1 MLVIEDD
8 AGVAQLVAAYAVS
21 AGWEVETAGR
31 VDAGLAAFARMAPD
45 VVVLDIMLPDG
56 SGLDALAAIR
66 ARSDAYVVLLTA
78 RGGEADRIVGLSRG
92 ADDYVVKPFSP
103 GELMARCQ
111 ALLRRPRGAGA
122 GEPAARRPSELRFGD
137 LRIDPDQ
144 YRVELAGQPVTLTAL
159 EMSLLLLLARQPG
172 RVFTR
177 AQLVEGLW
185 AAPYE
190 GYDRVID
197 VHVGHLRRKLGDDPE
212 APRFIETV
220 RGVGYRFRAAPA

>member
-1 MLVIEDD
+1 MRMLVVEDD
-8 AGVAQLVAAYAVS
+8 AEVAALVAAYAES

-31 VDAGLAAFARMAPD
+31 VEQGLAAFGRMSPD
-45 VVVLDIMLPDG
+45 VVVLDVMLPDG
-56 SGLDALAAIR
+56 SGLDLLSAIR

-78 RGGEADRIVGLSRG
+78 RGAEADRITGLHRG

-111 ALLRRPRGAGA
+111 ALLRRPRGDVQAGA
-122 GEPAARRPSELRFGD
+122 HAGAQVLRFGD
-137 LRIDPDQ
+137 LLIDPAQ
-144 YRVELAGQPVTLTAL
+144 YRVELAGEPVALTAL
-159 EMSLLLLLARQPG
+159 EMSLLLVLARQPG

-177 AQLVEGLW
+177 SQLVEALW
-185 AAPYE
+185 STAYE

-197 VHVGHLRRKLGDDPE
+197 VHVGHLRRKLRDEAD

-220 RGVGYRFRAAPA
+220 RGVGYRFRPAP